1 MIDKVII
8 YFTKKR
14 KISTVLYTQP
24 LESYELVILM
34 TYALYIWGCISIT
47 RSLTKCTLKWLGLF
61 FKWHSLRIMTYK
73 LRKVMA
79 QNDTKN
85 TKNWEDVCWAGDS
98 RGILQMNSWQ
108 KTACSEIGFE
118 ILDWIPCRWTDW
130 SGNWCI
136 QDIADSVEHA
146 SPCQCG
152 NGVVPKM
159 KY

>member
-14 KISTVLYTQP
+14 KISTVFYTQP

-34 TYALYIWGCISIT
+34 TYACIYGAAFLYVT
-47 RSLTKCTLKWLGLF
+47 RLYLTNSLTKCTLKWLGLF

-108 KTACSEIGFE
+108 NTACSEIGFE
-118 ILDWIPCRWTDW
+118 ILDWIPCRWKDW
-130 SGNWCI
+130 
-136 QDIADSVEHA
+136 
-146 SPCQCG
+146 
-152 NGVVPKM
+152 
-159 KY
+159 

>member
-14 KISTVLYTQP
+14 KISTVFYTQP
-24 LESYELVILM
+24 LESYELVILIA
-34 TYALYIWGCISIT
+34 YALYTWSCISICIYIT
-47 RSLTKCTLKWLGLF
+47 RLYLTHCLTKCTLKWLGLF

-85 TKNWEDVCWAGDS
+85 TKNWEDVCWVGDL
-98 RGILQMNSWQ
+98 RGISQKNSWQ

-118 ILDWIPCRWTDW
+118 ILDWIPCRWKDW
-130 SGNWCI
+130 
-136 QDIADSVEHA
+136 
-146 SPCQCG
+146 
-152 NGVVPKM
+152 
-159 KY
+159 